1 MNPEQQ
7 TSSGTDSI
15 FVMEEIF
22 SDNYSIDTYK
32 LLSQRSKKLVS
43 QMQEFKTKDNNE
55 KQE

>member
-1 MNPEQQ
+1 MNQEQQ

>member
-1 MNPEQQ
+1 
-7 TSSGTDSI
+7 
-15 FVMEEIF
+15 MEEIF